1 MSENNFLELDNYKDN
16 KDYIIN
22 KDKILKTKND
32 YYTDK
37 NYDKVFV

>member
-1 MSENNFLELDNYKDN
+1 MSENYFLELDNYKDN

-37 NYDKVFV
+37 NYDQVFV

>member
-1 MSENNFLELDNYKDN
+1 MSENYFLELDNNKDN

-37 NYDKVFV
+37 NYD